1 VKLSTSSRRVA
12 TLVAALALVS
22 VLAVAS
28 GVLGRVAPAAP
39 APSAKPTPTAPAS
52 PTPSSKPSSAPS
64 AAPSAP
70 SAPAGVFS
78 VDLKN
83 ETDHDV
89 KLEIKDASG
98 SVVGASSGTPGDGM
112 TVRWFDSKVENVD
125 ADTLRIIFVGLPRD
139 EVVRLAVSEK
149 AGKLHFDFVQDAPP
163 AQSDA
168 VGFDRILV
176 IDFDHAV
183 SADATVVT
191 FTD

>member
-1 VKLSTSSRRVA
+1 MNLSTSSRRVA
-12 TLVAALALVS
+12 TLVAALALIS

-28 GVLGRVAPAAP
+28 GVLGRVGPASPGASDTP
-39 APSAKPTPTAPAS
+39 APSAPVSS
-52 PTPSSKPSSAPS
+52 PKPSAPPATPS
-64 AAPSAP
+64 AAPS
-70 SAPAGVFS
+70 SPAGVFS

-83 ETDHDV
+83 ETNHDV
-89 KLEIKDASG
+89 KLELKDATD

-112 TVRWFDSKVENVD
+112 SVRWFDSKVENVD

-149 AGKLHFDFVQDAPP
+149 AGKLHLDFVQDAPP